1 MMPKKKEKKKPRY
14 ADVLRFKKKKKP
26 VGFQEVPMDI
36 DRINASLTAA
46 NS

>member
-1 MMPKKKEKKKPRY
+1 MAKKKVIKKKPRY
-14 ADVLRFKKKKKP
+14 SAILRFKKRKP

-36 DRINASLTAA
+36 DKINASLTAA

>member
-1 MMPKKKEKKKPRY
+1 MAKKKLLKKKKPPY
-14 ADVLRFKKKKKP
+14 ASVLRFKKKKP

-36 DRINASLTAA
+36 DKINASLTAA